1 MTSTQETKRVGLI
14 IFWIGAAYMIGMSFI
29 AGWSSVSPTFR
40 YLSSDQVNE
49 TIWAMNSPLFW
60 AWAFSVPLGSI
71 LAGIGI
77 LLHARSKGSHI
88 WLFGIG
94 VFAVLVVANSL
105 RFAHF
110 PPLFGLGGG
119 LILVF
124 FLAMLWLWARKY
136 ATLEGAAKTAANFQL
151 VGYVFLL
158 IAMWF
163 LCGILSM
170 PFMKSL
176 SDLPPS
182 SPVAIM
188 VYLVLGWL
196 FLFLSHW
203 KSAQATKK

>member
-1 MTSTQETKRVGLI
+1 
-14 IFWIGAAYMIGMSFI
+14 MSLI
-29 AGWSSVSPTFR
+29 AGWSSVAPTFR

-77 LLHARSKGSHI
+77 LLHARSKGAHI

-94 VFAVLVVANSL
+94 VFAVLLDVNSL

-110 PPLFGLGGG
+110 PPLFGIGGG
-119 LILVF
+119 LILAF
-124 FLAMLWLWARKY
+124 FLAILWLWARKH
-136 ATLEGAAKTAANFQL
+136 ATLEGAAKTAADFQL

>member
-1 MTSTQETKRVGLI
+1 
-14 IFWIGAAYMIGMSFI
+14 MIGMGFI
-29 AGWSSVSPTFR
+29 ASWLVGPALR
-40 YLSSDQVNE
+40 NLSLDQVNK

-60 AWAFSVPLGSI
+60 LWAFSVPLGSI

-94 VFAVLVVANSL
+94 VFAVLLIANLL

-110 PPLFGLGGG
+110 PPLFGIGGG
-119 LILVF
+119 LILAF
-124 FLAMLWLWARKY
+124 FLAILWLWARKH
-136 ATLEGAAKTAANFQL
+136 ATLQGAAKRAADFQL

-163 LCGILSM
+163 LCGILSI

>member
-14 IFWIGAAYMIGMSFI
+14 IFWIGAAYMIGMGFI
-29 AGWSSVSPTFR
+29 ASWLVGPALR
-40 YLSSDQVNE
+40 NLSLDQVNK

-110 PPLFGLGGG
+110 PPLFGIGGG
-119 LILVF
+119 LILAF
-124 FLAMLWLWARKY
+124 FLAMLWLWARKH

-163 LCGILSM
+163 LCGILSI

-203 KSAQATKK
+203 KSAQATGK

>member
-29 AGWSSVSPTFR
+29 ASWSVGPALR
-40 YLSSDQVNE
+40 NLSLDQVNK

-110 PPLFGLGGG
+110 PPLFGIGGG
-119 LILVF
+119 LILAF
-124 FLAMLWLWARKY
+124 FLAMLWLWARKH

-203 KSAQATKK
+203 KSAQATGK

>member
-14 IFWIGAAYMIGMSFI
+14 IFWIGAAYMIGMSLI
-29 AGWSSVSPTFR
+29 TGWSSVAPTLR
-40 YLSSDQVNE
+40 NLSSDQVNE

-77 LLHARSKGSHI
+77 LLHAQSKGTRI

-94 VFAVLVVANSL
+94 VFAVLLVANLL

-110 PPLFGLGGG
+110 PPLFGIGGG
-119 LILVF
+119 LILAF
-124 FLAMLWLWARKY
+124 FLAILWLWAKKH
-136 ATLEGAAKTAANFQL
+136 ATLEGAAKTAADFQL

-188 VYLVLGWL
+188 VYLVLAWL

-203 KSAQATKK
+203 KSAQATRK